1 MSSTLAISIENV
13 TKLFKGT
20 LWFNKGSLVLKD
32 INLNIPKGSI
42 FVLLGPNG
50 AGKTTLIK
58 IMLGIIAP
66 TSGSVTFFGE
76 GINSTYTKNKVS
88 YLPENTSLYEDLTVL
103 ESLELFCIL
112 YNISDKKTRTEYL
125 LNELDLTKEKEKK
138 VKLLSKGNKKKLEIA
153 QALINDPDILILDE
167 PTNAL
172 DPIISHKIKQLF
184 IKLREKGKTIFIT
197 THLLNDIEEICDS
210 VAIIKEGQIIS
221 QGSKEELLTQE
232 NGVNIVINEKINIE
246 KDELLAQISKSLN
259 TSENNIEVK
268 AIQQSLQHFFN
279 DKILNTEEQQVIK
292 KQTEAEAPEKPQTLP
307 VSNSSSK
314 DQLIKQLIEKR

>member
-1 MSSTLAISIENV
+1 VSNTLAINIENI
-13 TKLFKGT
+13 TKLFKGA
-20 LWFNKGSLVLKD
+20 LWFSKGSLVLKE
-32 INLNIPKGSI
+32 INLNVPKGSI

-66 TSGSVTFFGE
+66 TSGCVSFFGE

-138 VKLLSKGNKKKLEIA
+138 VKHLSKGNKKKLEIA

-197 THLLNDIEEICDS
+197 THLLNDIEEICDR

-232 NGVNIVINEKINIE
+232 KGVNIVINEKINIE
-246 KDELLAQISKSLN
+246 KNELLAQISKSLN
-259 TSENNIEVK
+259 ASESNIEVK

-292 KQTEAEAPEKPQTLP
+292 KQTEAERSEETQTLP